1 MNTEEL
7 NKYAKEIES
16 RPYLDY
22 DESTSNDLETDLDD
36 KELKK
41 LQGKGFINRVTKY
54 FRDKRQ
60 AKEIEKVDD
69 LVDHIENSS
78 VLDII
83 PEEYKEMMVN
93 ENGSTNK
100 E

>member
-1 MNTEEL
+1 MIKKIEKESNIKLL
-7 NKYAKEIES
+7 NY
-16 RPYLDY
+16 
-22 DESTSNDLETDLDD
+22 
-36 KELKK
+36 KK
-41 LQGKGFINRVTKY
+41 
-54 FRDKRQ
+54 